1 MSCRKTIF
9 PFTAIVG
16 QEQMKKALILN
27 AINPNLGGV
36 LIRGQKGTAKST
48 AARALAN
55 LLPEIE
61 VVKDCPFNC
70 NPYQINEMCNE
81 CRKRIETG
89 EELPGIKR
97 KMKVV
102 DLPLGATE
110 DRVVGTLNIEHAIK
124 KGEKIFEPGIL
135 ASAHRGILYVDEVNL
150 LDDHLVDVLL
160 DAAAM
165 GINYVE
171 REGVSFSHPARF
183 ILIGT
188 MNPEEGE
195 LRPQLLDR
203 FGLCVE
209 VEGIKDPEARIEVI
223 QRCIQYEKDPHG
235 FEKEWQ
241 EEENKLCQL
250 IMRAKELLPKVS
262 YDNQILNLIAH
273 IAVEM
278 GVHGHR
284 ADISMLKVAQTL
296 ACYHQRLE
304 VTEDDVQEAAE
315 LVLTHRM
322 RRKPFEEP
330 MVDKEKLKGTIQK
343 HKQQKPEISNQKPE
357 ERGQKEKE
365 RQENHRQDSQLNSQL
380 EVTFNTGEPHPVK
393 KISLSKEVEIK
404 SGSGRRSKAKS
415 DTKSGRYIG
424 SKIPQDKT
432 DDIAFDATL
441 RASAPYQVSRRS
453 IVHGPQ
459 VSPQSTVHSP
469 QNKGYRLSTMDHGL
483 IIEPQDIR
491 QKVREKKIG
500 NTIMFVVDS
509 SGSMGANKRM
519 VETKGAILSLLID
532 AYQKRD
538 KVGLVAFKG
547 NKAEVLLHPTSS
559 IELAKRQL
567 EELPTG
573 GKTPL
578 SKGLLKGFEVL
589 FNELKREKKIK
600 PLLVIISDGKAN
612 VSINNNFHPFNEA
625 KRIAENIRKTGIKSI
640 VIDTE
645 TGFIRLGKLQELSEA
660 LGGKYYQLEDIKAEV
675 ISQIVRQ
682 CTRTSEH
689 Q

>member
-1 MSCRKTIF
+1 MTCRKTIF

-16 QEQMKKALILN
+16 QEKMKKALILN

-48 AARALAN
+48 AVRALAK

-70 NPYQINEMCNE
+70 NPYQKSEMCIY
-81 CRKRIETG
+81 CLRRIESN
-89 EELPGIKR
+89 EELPVIKR

-110 DRVVGTLNIEHAIK
+110 DRVVGTLDIEHAIK
-124 KGEKIFEPGIL
+124 KGERIFEPGIL

-150 LDDHLVDVLL
+150 LDDHLVDLLL

-165 GINYVE
+165 GVNYVE

-209 VEGIKDPEARIEVI
+209 VEGLTDPEARVEVV
-223 QRCIQYEKDPHG
+223 RRNIQYEKDPYG
-235 FEKEWQ
+235 FEKAWQ
-241 EEENKLCQL
+241 EEEKKLCQL
-250 IMRAKELLPKVS
+250 IVQAKEILSKVT
-262 YDNQILNLIAH
+262 YGKEILELIAH
-273 IAVEM
+273 ICVEM

-284 ADISMLKVAQTL
+284 ADISMLKTAQTI
-296 ACYHQRLE
+296 AAYHQRTQI
-304 VTEDDVQEAAE
+304 TEDDVKEAAE
-315 LVLTHRM
+315 FVLSHRM
-322 RRKPFEEP
+322 RRKPFQEP
-330 MVDKEKLKGTIQK
+330 KVDKERLQEVIQK
-343 HKQQKPEISNQKPE
+343 YKRHSPVTCHQLPENREQKTENRKQNQEQNSKP
-357 ERGQKEKE
+357 
-365 RQENHRQDSQLNSQL
+365 NSQL
-380 EVTFNTGEPHPVK
+380 EVTFNTGEPYSVN
-393 KISLSKEVEIK
+393 KISLPKEAKVK
-404 SGSGRRSKAKS
+404 LGSGRRSKAKS
-415 DTKSGRYIG
+415 DTKSGRYVKSG
-424 SKIPQDKT
+424 IPKEKT
-432 DDIAFDATL
+432 SDIAFDATL
-441 RASAPYQVSRRS
+441 RASAPYQ
-453 IVHGPQ
+453 I
-459 VSPQSTVHSP
+459 
-469 QNKGYRLSTMDHGL
+469 YRKNDGVALA
-483 IIEPQDIR
+483 IEPQDIR
-491 QKVREKKIG
+491 QKVREKKIS

-509 SGSMGANKRM
+509 SGSMGANRRM
-519 VETKGAILSLLID
+519 VETKGAILSLLLD

-547 NKAEVLLHPTSS
+547 DKAEILLNPTSN

-578 SKGLLKGFEVL
+578 SKGLLKGYEVL
-589 FNELKREKKIK
+589 CNELNKNKKASV
-600 PLLVIISDGKAN
+600 LLVIISDGKAN
-612 VSINNNFHPFNEA
+612 VSINENSHPFEEA
-625 KRIAENIRKTGIKSI
+625 KRIAESIKQAGIKSI

-645 TGFIRLGKLQELSEA
+645 TGFVRLGRLQELSQS
-660 LGGKYYQLEDIKAEV
+660 LGGKYYQLEDIKAEAIFNLV
-675 ISQIVRQ
+675 KESM
-682 CTRTSEH
+682 E
-689 Q
+689 

>member
-1 MSCRKTIF
+1 MTCRRTVF

-16 QEQMKKALILN
+16 QERMKKALVLN

-70 NPYQINEMCNE
+70 NPYQKDEMCAE
-81 CRKRIETG
+81 CMNRREAR
-89 EELPGIKR
+89 EEFPIIKR
-97 KMKVV
+97 KMHVV

-110 DRVVGTLNIEHAIK
+110 DRVVGTLDIEHAIK
-124 KGEKIFEPGIL
+124 KGERIFEPGIL

-160 DAAAM
+160 DSAAM
-165 GINYVE
+165 GFNYVE

-209 VEGIKDPEARIEVI
+209 VEGIANSQSRVEVI
-223 QRCIQYEKDPHG
+223 QRCIQFEKDLHG
-235 FEKEWQ
+235 FEKQW
-241 EEENKLCQL
+241 EEEEKKLCQL
-250 IMRAKELLPKVS
+250 IVQAKAIFPKVT
-262 YDNQILNLIAH
+262 YEEEILGLIAH

-284 ADISMLKVAQTL
+284 ADISMLKVAQTI
-296 ACYHQRLE
+296 AVYHQRTQI
-304 VTEDDVQEAAE
+304 TEDDVREAAE
-315 LVLTHRM
+315 LVLSHRM
-322 RRKPFEEP
+322 RRKPFQEP
-330 MVDKEKLKGTIQK
+330 KVDKEKLEESIQK
-343 HKQQKPEISNQKPE
+343 HKKQKSEVRNQKSEKREQRTDNREQNHQQDVKPS
-357 ERGQKEKE
+357 GQ
-365 RQENHRQDSQLNSQL
+365 S
-380 EVTFNTGEPHPVK
+380 EVTFQAGDPYPVK
-393 KISLSKEVEIK
+393 KISLPKEKEVK
-404 SGSGRRSKAKS
+404 KGSGRRSKARS
-415 DTKSGRYIG
+415 ETRAGRYVG
-424 SKIPQDKT
+424 STFPKGKT

-441 RASAPYQVSRRS
+441 RASAPYQIHRDNRGVA
-453 IVHGPQ
+453 V
-459 VSPQSTVHSP
+459 T
-469 QNKGYRLSTMDHGL
+469 
-483 IIEPQDIR
+483 IESQDIR

-519 VETKGAILSLLID
+519 VETKGAMLSLIVD

-538 KVGLVAFKG
+538 RVGLIAFKG
-547 NKAEVLLHPTSS
+547 DKAEILLSPTSS
-559 IELAKRQL
+559 VELAKKQL

-589 FNELKREKKIK
+589 HNELNKNKKIK

-612 VSINNNFHPFNEA
+612 VSIAAGSNPFNEA
-625 KRIAENIRKTGIKSI
+625 KRVAEDIKGSRIKSV

-645 TGFIRLGKLQELSEA
+645 TGFVRLGRLQELSEA
-660 LGGKYYQLEDIKAEV
+660 LGGRYYALEDIKAEA
-675 ISQIVRQ
+675 ISNLVKESIG
-682 CTRTSEH
+682 
-689 Q
+689 

>member
-1 MSCRKTIF
+1 MSCRKTVF

-16 QEQMKKALILN
+16 QERMKKALILN

-70 NPYQINEMCNE
+70 NPYKKNEMCKE
-81 CRKRIETG
+81 CFARQDRG
-89 EELPGIKR
+89 EELPIVKR
-97 KMKVV
+97 KTKVI

-135 ASAHRGILYVDEVNL
+135 AFAHRGILYVDEVNL

-160 DAAAM
+160 DSAAM
-165 GINYVE
+165 GVNTVE

-209 VEGIKDPEARIEVI
+209 VEGIGDPESRVKVIE
-223 QRCIQYEKDPHG
+223 RYTQYENDPHG
-235 FEKEWQ
+235 FEAEWQ
-241 EEENKLCQL
+241 PEENKLSQL
-250 IMRAKELLPKVS
+250 IVHAEELFPKVNYS
-262 YDNQILNLIAH
+262 DEILRLIAN
-273 IAVEM
+273 IAIEM
-278 GVHGHR
+278 AVDGHR
-284 ADISMLKVAQTL
+284 ADIFMLKVAQTI
-296 ACYHQRLE
+296 AAYHERVN
-304 VTEDDVQEAAE
+304 VTEDDVKEAAE
-315 LVLTHRM
+315 LVLSHRM
-322 RRKPFEEP
+322 RRKPFQEP
-330 MVDKEKLKGTIQK
+330 KVDKEKLEESIQK
-343 HKQQKPEISNQKPE
+343 HKNQSKEQKPKN
-357 ERGQKEKE
+357 
-365 RQENHRQDSQLNSQL
+365 NSQSTDHNPQPQEQNPNSQS
-380 EVTFNTGEPHPVK
+380 EVTFEAGGLHPIK
-393 KISLSKEVEIK
+393 KVSLPKETEVK
-404 SGSGRRSKAKS
+404 SGSGRRSKARS
-415 DTKSGRYIG
+415 ETKSGRYVG
-424 SKIPQDKT
+424 STFPKGKT

-441 RASAPYQVSRRS
+441 RASAPYQIHRENGGVA
-453 IVHGPQ
+453 VA
-459 VSPQSTVHSP
+459 
-469 QNKGYRLSTMDHGL
+469 
-483 IIEPQDIR
+483 IEPQDIR

-509 SGSMGANKRM
+509 SGSMGANRRM
-519 VETKGAILSLLID
+519 LETKGAILSLLID

-538 KVGLVAFKG
+538 KVGLAAFKG
-547 NKAEVLLHPTSS
+547 DKAEVLLHPTSS
-559 IELAKRQL
+559 VELAKRQL
-567 EELPTG
+567 EDLPTG
-573 GKTPL
+573 GRTPL

-589 FNELKREKKIK
+589 YNELKRDKKIK

-612 VSINNNFHPFNEA
+612 VSIDSNSNPFSEA
-625 KRIAENIRKTGIKSI
+625 RQIAEDVKHSGIKSI

-645 TGFIRLGKLQELSEA
+645 TGFVRLGKLQELSIIM
-660 LGGKYYQLEDIKAEV
+660 GGKYYQLEDIKSEV
-675 ISQIVRQ
+675 ISNLVKKTI
-682 CTRTSEH
+682 EG
-689 Q
+689 

>member
-1 MSCRKTIF
+1 MSCRKTVF

-16 QEQMKKALILN
+16 QERMKKALILN

-61 VVKDCPFNC
+61 VVQDCPFNC
-70 NPYQINEMCNE
+70 NPHQKNEMCKE
-81 CRKRIETG
+81 CFSRQSKD
-89 EELPGIKR
+89 EELPVIKR
-97 KMKVV
+97 RMKVV

-160 DAAAM
+160 DSAAM
-165 GINYVE
+165 GINAVE

-209 VEGIKDPEARIEVI
+209 VAGIAEPEARVKVV
-223 QRCIQYEKDPHG
+223 QRYTQYEKDPHE
-235 FEKEWQ
+235 FETKWQ
-241 EEENKLCQL
+241 PEEKKLSQL
-250 IMRAKELLPKVS
+250 IVHAEELFPKVRYS
-262 YDNQILNLIAH
+262 DEILPLIAN
-273 IAVEM
+273 IAIEM
-278 GVHGHR
+278 AVDGHR
-284 ADISMLKVAQTL
+284 ADIFMLKVAQTI
-296 ACYHQRLE
+296 AAYHERIQ
-304 VTEDDVQEAAE
+304 VTEDDVKEAAE
-315 LVLTHRM
+315 LVLFHRM
-322 RRKPFEEP
+322 RRKPFQEP
-330 MVDKEKLKGTIQK
+330 KVDKEKLEESIQK
-343 HKQQKPEISNQKPE
+343 HKNQTKDTRSAAKDEKTQKTDEEQHNHEQNPKP
-357 ERGQKEKE
+357 
-365 RQENHRQDSQLNSQL
+365 DSHS
-380 EVTFNTGEPHPVK
+380 EVTFDAGDTYPIK
-393 KISLSKEVEIK
+393 KLSLPKDTEIK
-404 SGSGRRSKAKS
+404 SGSGRRTKAKS
-415 DTKSGRYIG
+415 QTKSGRYVG
-424 SKIPQDKT
+424 SKIPEDKT
-432 DDIAFDATL
+432 PACQTGRDDIAFDATF
-441 RASAPYQVSRRS
+441 RAAAPYQIHRKNSGVA
-453 IVHGPQ
+453 VA
-459 VSPQSTVHSP
+459 
-469 QNKGYRLSTMDHGL
+469 
-483 IIEPQDIR
+483 IEARDIR

-547 NKAEVLLHPTSS
+547 DKAEILLNPTSS
-559 IELAKRQL
+559 IELAKGKL

-578 SKGLLKGFEVL
+578 SKGLLKGYEVL
-589 FNELKREKKIK
+589 RNELNKDKKIK

-612 VSINNNFHPFNEA
+612 ASIAENSNPFNEA
-625 KRIAENIRKTGIKSI
+625 KQIAEDIKHSGIKSI
-640 VIDTE
+640 LIDTE
-645 TGFIRLGKLQELSEA
+645 TGFVRLGKLQELSQS
-660 LGGKYYQLEDIKAEV
+660 LGGKYYPLEDIRAEV
-675 ISQIVRQ
+675 VSNLVKE
-682 CTRTSEH
+682 SMK
-689 Q
+689 

>member
-1 MSCRKTIF
+1 MSYHKTTF

-16 QEQMKKALILN
+16 QGQMKKALILN

-250 IMRAKELLPKVS
+250 IMRAKEILPKVS

-296 ACYHQRLE
+296 ACYHQRLK

-330 MVDKEKLKGTIQK
+330 MVDKEKLKETIQK

-380 EVTFNTGEPHPVK
+380 EVTFNTGEPYSVK
-393 KISLSKEVEIK
+393 KISLSKEVEVK

-432 DDIAFDATL
+432 PVCRQGRDDIAFDATL
-441 RASAPYQVSRRS
+441 RASAPYQIHRKNSGVAVA
-453 IVHGPQ
+453 I
-459 VSPQSTVHSP
+459 
-469 QNKGYRLSTMDHGL
+469 K
-483 IIEPQDIR
+483 PQDIR

-682 CTRTSEH
+682 CARTSEH

>member
-1 MSCRKTIF
+1 MNWKRTVF

-16 QEQMKKALILN
+16 QEKMKKALILN

-48 AARALAN
+48 AVRALAN

-70 NPYQINEMCNE
+70 NPHKIEEMCDE
-81 CRKRIETG
+81 CRKRVEEG
-89 EELPGIKR
+89 KELPVIKR

-124 KGEKIFEPGIL
+124 KGERIFEPGIL

-171 REGVSFSHPARF
+171 REGISFSHPARF

-209 VEGIKDPEARIEVI
+209 VEGIKEPEKRIEVI
-223 QRCIQYEKDPHG
+223 KRCSEYEKDPEM
-235 FEKEWQ
+235 FIKKWEKE
-241 EEENKLCQL
+241 EKKLCEI
-250 IMRAKELLPKVS
+250 IMKAKELLPKVI
-262 YDNQILNLIAH
+262 YDKQILELIAS
-273 IAVEM
+273 IAIEM

-284 ADISMLKVAQTL
+284 ADIFMLKTSRTIA
-296 ACYHQRLE
+296 AYHGRTY
-304 VTEDDVQEAAE
+304 VTEDDVKEAAE
-315 LVLTHRM
+315 LVLPHRM
-322 RRKPFEEP
+322 RRMPFQEP
-330 MVDKEKLKGTIQK
+330 KVDKEKLKEIIQK
-343 HKQQKPEISNQKPE
+343 HKSKNQK
-357 ERGQKEKE
+357 ERNPQENQKEKE
-365 RQENHRQDSQLNSQL
+365 DNKKENKENP
-380 EVTFNTGEPHPVK
+380 EPDGQSETIFESGDTYPVK
-393 KISLSKEVEIK
+393 KMPLSRDKEIK
-404 SGSGRRSKAKS
+404 AGSGKRSKAKTQ
-415 DTKSGRYIG
+415 TKSGRYIG
-424 SKIPQDKT
+424 SVIPKDKT

-441 RASAPYQVSRRS
+441 RAAAPYQNTRREEKNDTTA
-453 IVHGPQ
+453 V
-459 VSPQSTVHSP
+459 
-469 QNKGYRLSTMDHGL
+469 

-491 QKVREKKIG
+491 EKVRERKVR
-500 NTIMFVVDS
+500 NTVLFVVDS
-509 SGSMGANKRM
+509 SGSMGANRRM
-519 VETKGAILSLLID
+519 VEVKGAIISLLLD

-547 NKAEVLLHPTSS
+547 DKAEVLLYPTSS
-559 IELAKRQL
+559 IELAKKQL

-578 SKGLLKGFEVL
+578 SKGLLKGFEIL
-589 FNELKREKKIK
+589 RNELNKDKRIS
-600 PLLVIISDGKAN
+600 PLLVVISDGKAN
-612 VSINNNFHPFNEA
+612 LSIDENLNPFEEA
-625 KRIAENIRKTGIKSI
+625 KRIAEDIKKAGIKSI

-645 TGFIRLGKLQELSEA
+645 KGFIHLGKMKELSET
-660 LGGKYYQLEDIKAEV
+660 LGGKYYQLEDIKADI
-675 ISQIVRQ
+675 ISEIVQ
-682 CTRTSEH
+682 KALESE
-689 Q
+689 

>member
-1 MSCRKTIF
+1 MSHKKTVF

-27 AINPNLGGV
+27 VINPNLGGV
-36 LIRGQKGTAKST
+36 LIRGEKGTAKST
-48 AARALAN
+48 AVRALAN

-70 NPYQINEMCNE
+70 NPYQINEMCDE
-81 CRKRIETG
+81 CRKRVEEG
-89 EELPGIKR
+89 EELPVVKR
-97 KMKVV
+97 KMKVI

-124 KGEKIFEPGIL
+124 KGERIFEPGIL

-171 REGVSFSHPARF
+171 REGVSFTHPARF

-209 VEGIKDPEARIEVI
+209 VEGIKDPEARVEVI
-223 QRCIQYEKDPHG
+223 KRCVEYEKDPHG
-235 FEKEWQ
+235 FIKKW
-241 EEENKLCQL
+241 EEEERKLCQV
-250 IMRAKELLPKVS
+250 IIQAKELLPKVS
-262 YDNQILNLIAH
+262 YDKQILNLISH

-278 GVHGHR
+278 RVHGHR
-284 ADISMLKVAQTL
+284 ADIFMLKTSQTI
-296 ACYHQRLE
+296 AAYHGRTQ
-304 VTEDDVQEAAE
+304 VTEEDVKEAAE
-315 LVLTHRM
+315 LVLIHRM

-330 MVDKEKLKGTIQK
+330 VVDKKKLEEIVQK
-343 HKQQKPEISNQKPE
+343 HKEEHQATCTPEHQEEEDQKNDKREEQEDFKP
-357 ERGQKEKE
+357 
-365 RQENHRQDSQLNSQL
+365 NSQS
-380 EVTFNTGEPHPVK
+380 EVIFDTGEPYLVK
-393 KISLSKEVEIK
+393 RISLPKEAEIK
-404 SGSGRRSKAKS
+404 QGSGRRSKAKS
-415 DTKSGRYIG
+415 ETKSGRYIG

-432 DDIAFDATL
+432 DDIALDATL
-441 RASAPYQVSRRS
+441 RAAAPYQHVRAPVR
-453 IVHGPQ
+453 
-459 VSPQSTVHSP
+459 QSTSTP
-469 QNKGYRLSTMDHGL
+469 EQKGTRAI

-491 QKVREKKIG
+491 QKVRERKIR

-509 SGSMGANKRM
+509 SGSMGINKRM
-519 VETKGAILSLLID
+519 VEVKSAILSLLLD
-532 AYQKRD
+532 VYQKRD
-538 KVGLVAFKG
+538 KVGLVGFKG
-547 NKAEVLLHPTSS
+547 EKAEVLLYPTSS
-559 IELAKRQL
+559 IELAKKQL

-573 GKTPL
+573 GRTPL

-589 FNELKREKKIK
+589 RNELNKDKKIS

-612 VSINNNFHPFNEA
+612 LSMRKNLNPFEEA
-625 KRIAENIRKTGIKSI
+625 KRIAQDIKKAGIKSI

-645 TGFIRLGKLQELSEA
+645 KSFLRLGKMQELSQI
-660 LGGKYYQLEDIKAEV
+660 LGGKYYRLEDVKAEV

-682 CTRTSEH
+682 STSTPVGE
-689 Q
+689 